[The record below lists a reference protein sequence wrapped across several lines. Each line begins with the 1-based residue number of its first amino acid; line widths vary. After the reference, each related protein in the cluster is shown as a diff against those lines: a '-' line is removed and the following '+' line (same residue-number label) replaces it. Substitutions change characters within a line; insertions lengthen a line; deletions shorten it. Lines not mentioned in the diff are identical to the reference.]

1 VPLAQNE
8 TIDFLLGCFYARRSI
23 EQVVDLASG
32 PIF

>member
-8 TIDFLLGCFYARRSI
+8 TIDFLLGGFYARRSI